1 MLKGGIMEEL
11 YEMKGEGQS
20 IRGIARELGISRN
33 SVRKY
38 LRASELPQPK
48 PRPLRGSKLDPYAEY
63 VDLRLSE
70 GLENCA
76 VLLRELRSRG
86 YQGGYTTL
94 VEYVWP
100 RRRGRCQSQRRYALN
115 LRTESRPKWTG
126 EASPTSVRTG
136 ASSGCGPS

>member
-1 MLKGGIMEEL
+1 MLKGEMIKEL

-70 GLENCA
+70 GLENCV

-94 VEYVWP
+94 SMCGPAAVDAASH
-100 RRRGRCQSQRRYALN
+100 RRRPDLKRSLGSR
-115 LRTESRPKWTG
+115 LRWTG
-126 EASPTSVRTG
+126 AASPTPVRTG
-136 ASSGCGPS
+136 ASGDYGPS